1 MEGNTF
7 EIGSRK
13 AKGRILNNHG
23 GGTQTERTE
32 PRGTKLL
39 KDVPERICSYEN
51 VYMKAYQCC
60 HSFPFL
66 FQCVAAKVG
75 ECSKQDIHFISR
87 PPGHP
92 STLEGSVAA
101 KGNTLHTLLLWGRQ
115 KRSVSDLALNHDVS
129 QNSECNVLFGIKL
142 LHCLAPHWRIYS
154 VIKTVRSAQNEF
166 IFQALILLELKLI
179 YTDEFG
185 TKLMS

>member
-39 KDVPERICSYEN
+39 KDMPERICSYEN

-66 FQCVAAKVG
+66 F
-75 ECSKQDIHFISR
+75 
-87 PPGHP
+87 
-92 STLEGSVAA
+92 
-101 KGNTLHTLLLWGRQ
+101 
-115 KRSVSDLALNHDVS
+115 
-129 QNSECNVLFGIKL
+129 
-142 LHCLAPHWRIYS
+142 
-154 VIKTVRSAQNEF
+154 
-166 IFQALILLELKLI
+166 
-179 YTDEFG
+179 
-185 TKLMS
+185 